1 MRWFE
6 VAGVTKMRRTKA
18 MNVAQQLALLARRW
32 HALLRHRRGSMTAR
46 YYRAPRGAPK
56 VLNSKQLQPPT
67 TCSSSKSSSVAQVRN
82 EQARSEAA
90 RTAHSHCVG
99 AVRQLDCDQ
108 LLR

>member
-1 MRWFE
+1 
-6 VAGVTKMRRTKA
+6 
-18 MNVAQQLALLARRW
+18 
-32 HALLRHRRGSMTAR
+32 MTAR

-99 AVRQLDCDQ
+99 VVRQLDCDRSVFAIVSD
-108 LLR
+108 LIL